1 MKTTKYV
8 AGVASIAVAFA
19 LAVAGCSSGT
29 ASNTTSSANSPG
41 TSSAGGSSSGETS
54 APASLQ
60 NVTLQLNWIRNA
72 TWAGSFT
79 AQHDGLYKAAGLNVT
94 IETGGPNVDYMAA
107 LSAGKA
113 LVAFAGFNDVV
124 TLNEK
129 GANMRVVGTMYQR
142 NPIAI
147 ISKAGSGIDNPKS
160 LEGKRLGLGTSSL
173 LNWQQFARMNKVDES
188 KVKIINTDDG
198 LSALVSGQVDAYMGY
213 ATEAPSLLAAK
224 GIDSNYFVLQD
235 FGFGYYVDV
244 YAVRQEDLKD
254 PTKRDEIKR
263 LLKSDL
269 EGQVAAISDPEAA
282 GKLTVDLYG
291 KELGLDV
298 KSQVDNVRAAAPFFC
313 SPTTKEHGIGYIGGD
328 TLKTAI
334 ETVNLTT
341 GSTLPTENPDVV
353 DMSLLDEIHAD
364 NPDFGKIPSGVCG

>member
-1 MKTTKYV
+1 MKGTKYV
-8 AGVASIAVAFA
+8 TGVAAIAVAFA

-29 ASNTTSSANSPG
+29 SSETTPSADN
-41 TSSAGGSSSGETS
+41 AETS
-54 APASLQ
+54 TTGDSGAAGSLDD
-60 NVTLQLNWIRNA
+60 VTLQLNWIRNA

-79 AQHDGLYKAAGLNVT
+79 AQSTGLYKEAGLNVT

-129 GANMRVVGTMYQR
+129 GEKMRVVGTMYQR
-142 NPIAI
+142 NPIGI
-147 ISKAGSGIDNPKS
+147 ISKAGSGIDNPS
-160 LEGKRLGLGTSSL
+160 ALEGKKLGLGTSSL
-173 LNWQQFARMNKVDES
+173 LNWQQFAKMNNVDQS
-188 KVKIINTDDG
+188 KVEIVNTDDG
-198 LSALVSGQVDAYMGY
+198 VGALVSGQVDAYMGY

-224 GIDSNYFVLQD
+224 GIDSDYFVLQD

-244 YAVRQEDLKD
+244 YAVRQQDLD
-254 PTKRDEIKR
+254 DATKRDEIKR

-269 EGQVAAISDPEAA
+269 EGQIAAISDPDAA
-282 GKLTVDLYG
+282 GKLTADLYG

-298 KSQVDNVRAAAPFFC
+298 KSQVDNVREAAPFFC
-313 SPTTKEHGIGYIGGD
+313 SPTTDEHGIGYMDGD

-341 GSTLPTENPDVV
+341 GSDLPTENPDVV

-364 NPDFGKIPSGVCG
+364 DPDFGKIPSGICG